1 MSVVRGK
8 KNINW
13 NRRQE
18 ILKKLFK
25 KIKQIIMTV
34 LSQLVEEKTDH
45 MSVIFQKNL
54 ELSLLQS
61 QFVHHRT

>member
-13 NRRQE
+13 NRRQKFKNY
-18 ILKKLFK
+18 LK

-45 MSVIFQKNL
+45 MSVIF
-54 ELSLLQS
+54 
-61 QFVHHRT
+61 